1 MAEDTQDAEEPHL
14 GRDKPVPG
22 WALDLGIT
30 DRVSGIAKA
39 AAGLKAVLAAGRK
52 VLGRDE
58 RDFTIE
64 MVVFWGLLARAQGL
78 HEGVVAGI
86 RADNPYATFPLLRA
100 YAENAAA
107 VLYVTDKPEEMEKL
121 WNDRRGQGI
130 WIGHINR
137 HAKSRFGAFKNV
149 YDELIRYAHPAT
161 LSLLNSMS
169 STGERTLRWQSSP
182 TFGSEAD
189 AVIACAW
196 CVELAVATSHLL
208 VEFADS
214 TGITAPASVGTTEDG
229 PQERGEGASHA

>member
-1 MAEDTQDAEEPHL
+1 MADDTQRAEDVQE
-14 GRDKPVPG
+14 GRHKPVPE
-22 WALDLGIT
+22 WALHLGIT
-30 DRVSGIAKA
+30 DRTTGIVKA
-39 AAGLKAVLAAGRK
+39 AAAREAVLAAGRK

-107 VLYVTDKPEEMEKL
+107 VLYVTDKPEEMDKL

-137 HAKSRFGAFKNV
+137 YAKTRFGAFKNV
-149 YDELIRYAHPAT
+149 YDELSKYAHPAT

-169 STGERTLRWQSSP
+169 ATGERTLRWQSSP

-189 AVIACAW
+189 AVMACAW

-214 TGITAPASVGTTEDG
+214 RCIAAPASADAGADA
-229 PQERGEGASHA
+229 PQAAGDSDS